1 MKAAIFEKPGLENL
15 RVTDNAEQPKIS
27 DHNILIKVKMA
38 GVNPI
43 DSFVV
48 SGALPKLNPLP
59 HIPGAES
66 TGIVEEVGSHVNSS
80 NDGSTNIKKGDRV
93 VVHNKVFDG
102 TCDMCLNGLDMLC
115 RNGGLIGAI
124 TNGGFAEY
132 IAVPERNVFKIP
144 DDMDWDLAA
153 SLPVTSLTPYHALK
167 EASLKINEYL
177 LVFGASGSTGM
188 IAVQLAKR
196 MGAKVIA
203 VSKHNWI
210 KEGDFGGADYV
221 INDYNR
227 VADQIKEITQ
237 GKMADVVLNSLG
249 IETWESSY
257 ASVGINGRWVT
268 FGTLSGPDAKL
279 NLQSLYTRQIKIIGS
294 TGGTRRELQ
303 EVIDIAANKEIRVK
317 VWKKFKLDNV
327 KEAIEA
333 LSAKE
338 GDGRILLD
346 IT

>member
-1 MKAAIFEKPGLENL
+1 MRAVVLEAPGLENL
-15 RVTDNAEQPKIS
+15 RVIDNADEPKVS
-27 DHNILIKVKMA
+27 DHDVLIQVKVA

-43 DSFVV
+43 DHLVA
-48 SGALPKLNPLP
+48 SGALPKVHPLP

-66 TGIVEEVGSHVNSS
+66 SGIVEELGNHVNNSE
-80 NDGSTNIKKGDRV
+80 IRKGDRV

-102 TCDMCLNGLDMLC
+102 TCDMCLDGLDMLC

-124 TNGGFAEY
+124 ANGGFAEY
-132 IAVPERNVFKIP
+132 ISVPERNVFKIP
-144 DDMDWDLAA
+144 DDLDWDVAA

-167 EASLKINEYL
+167 EVSLKINEYL

-188 IAVQLAKR
+188 IAVQLAKK

-210 KEGDFGGADYV
+210 KESEFGGADYL
-221 INDYNR
+221 ISDYDR
-227 VADQIKEITQ
+227 VADEVKDITE

-249 IETWESSY
+249 VETWETSY

-268 FGTLSGPDAKL
+268 FGTLTGPDAKL
-279 NLQSLYTRQIKIIGS
+279 NLQSLYTRQIKLIGS

-303 EVIDIAANKEIRVK
+303 EVIDLAANKEIRVK
-317 VWKKFKLDNV
+317 VWKKFKLNNV

-333 LSAKE
+333 LSSKE
-338 GDGRILLD
+338 RDGRILLE